1 MRARPGG
8 RIPGMRRAHPLSAT
22 VRVKK
27 LHEEALVPRQQT
39 EGSSGFDLHACL
51 PEGNGPVKIAPG
63 EQTLVGTGVAVAID
77 FGYEG
82 QVRPR
87 SGLAAKH
94 GITITN
100 SPGTIDADYRGEL
113 MAAMVNLGAEPL
125 VIEPGTRVAQIVFAP
140 VAAARLVEGAIDAAR
155 SGRGDGGFGSTG
167 LVARG
172 ADDVTTRGDR
182 ST

>member
-1 MRARPGG
+1 M
-8 RIPGMRRAHPLSAT
+8 
-22 VRVKK
+22 
-27 LHEEALVPRQQT
+27 PRQQT

-113 MAAMVNLGAEPL
+113 KVILRNAGSGNFTVGHGDRIAQL
-125 VIEPGTRVAQIVFAP
+125 VIQAVPRVE
-140 VAAARLVEGAIDAAR
+140 LVELEEGQELPDTD
-155 SGRGDGGFGSTG
+155 RGTKGFGSTG
-167 LVARG
+167 
-172 ADDVTTRGDR
+172 
-182 ST
+182 SS